1 MTKLLALISFPL
13 LIGLTTVSDLFVE
26 VVFGEKWLQAVP
38 VLNILAIVGLLRVL
52 MNPNGSVLLA
62 KGRADLAFYWD
73 SGIMLLYG
81 LSLYAAV
88 LTNDLTITAWTY
100 AAISLVNFFI
110 GRWLLKYVIQ
120 LKLGEYF
127 RTVGKPLALTLLMAL
142 LALVLSVG
150 SRHLLHGAM
159 LQLAVSVGISGIFYG
174 FLVGKFYRRA
184 MRAQLGR

>member
-1 MTKLLALISFPL
+1 KLLALISFPL

-81 LSLYAAV
+81 LS
-88 LTNDLTITAWTY
+88 
-100 AAISLVNFFI
+100 
-110 GRWLLKYVIQ
+110 
-120 LKLGEYF
+120 
-127 RTVGKPLALTLLMAL
+127 
-142 LALVLSVG
+142 
-150 SRHLLHGAM
+150 
-159 LQLAVSVGISGIFYG
+159 
-174 FLVGKFYRRA
+174 
-184 MRAQLGR
+184 